1 MNAPRSAR
9 SPDGE
14 IPRRL
19 FSSFRKSHTLTD
31 TGTNRSLHKSYLF
44 KLFSHNLLLLSRYP
58 WVDVVVIASVVG
70 VIEYIPAAF
79 LATALPYKLRVI
91 DDIMLKHGLTA
102 FIFSNMGIALACV
115 LFSCALTI
123 FVAPSAAGSGIPA
136 IIAYLSNGVMGDHKL
151 FSPTTVAV
159 KMLGVVFA
167 ITGGLVIGR
176 EGPAIHMGAGI
187 ADICHNALNWMH
199 SKWSGKPV
207 EFDGHTK
214 HNVIMMGSA
223 AGFASAFRAPLGGMM
238 YCTEEIATHWD
249 IKAHMNVGCQSFV
262 TVAIAAFVTNSI
274 IRATADSGT
283 IEFSSIVIFSED
295 ESALNSGA
303 VWAYEDIPGFL
314 ATAIVCGLIGGVTT
328 KMSRVVNAWRADQ
341 KWLEPWYM
349 RLADAGCVALATAF
363 VLGIMP
369 SFYTDC
375 QPLSTERRLAG
386 GNTNRRFVQYT
397 CLDGEFS
404 ELASL
409 TLSGEE
415 GVIRHLMSRDQVEF
429 GLAPLLIFV
438 VFYVPLMSLVMG
450 LKLPMGTFVPNL
462 LLGSA
467 LGRICGEIA
476 HGIADPSLN
485 YELSVLSA
493 PGVYALVGAA
503 AMLGAWTRTMIAV
516 VVTLVEISGDVGIV
530 KPLIIAVV
538 IARQISNSLDHH
550 SYTHELFYSIVD
562 KVSAKEGIKFLHP
575 SDWKDPMSRLRRRTI
590 DLGQNAADLGEE
602 DADNS
607 GSSKGKRP
615 IVKLLSKRDFDGENT
630 VPNMDDATPKRSNI
644 IAEGDEGEE
653 KL

>member
-1 MNAPRSAR
+1 M
-9 SPDGE
+9 
-14 IPRRL
+14 
-19 FSSFRKSHTLTD
+19 
-31 TGTNRSLHKSYLF
+31 
-44 KLFSHNLLLLSRYP
+44 
-58 WVDVVVIASVVG
+58 VVIATVIGVV
-70 VIEYIPAAF
+70 EYIPAAF

-91 DDIMLKHGLTA
+91 DDILLKHGLTA
-102 FIFSNMGIALACV
+102 FIFSNMGIALGCV
-115 LFSCALTI
+115 LLSCALTI
-123 FVAPSAAGSGIPA
+123 FVAPSAAGSGIPP

-151 FSPTTVAV
+151 FSPTTVLI
-159 KMLGVVFA
+159 KMLGVVLA

-187 ADICHNALNWMH
+187 ADACHNCINWVQA
-199 SKWSGKPV
+199 KWSGKPV

-249 IKAHMNVGCQSFV
+249 IKEHMNVGCQSFV
-262 TVAIAAFVTNSI
+262 TVSIAAFVTNTI
-274 IRATADSGT
+274 IRATADAGT

-303 VWAYEDIPGFL
+303 VWAYEDIPGFM
-314 ATAIVCGLIGGVTT
+314 ACAIVCGLVGGITT
-328 KMSRVVNAWRADQ
+328 KMCRTVNNWRARQ
-341 KWLEPWYM
+341 EWLAPWYM
-349 RLADAGCVALATAF
+349 RLADAGVVALITAF

-375 QPLSTERRLAG
+375 QPLSGGDGRRLAG
-386 GNTNRRFVQYT
+386 GGTNRRYVQYT
-397 CLDGEFS
+397 CDEGYFS

-429 GLAPLLIFV
+429 GLGPLLIFV
-438 VFYVPLMSLVMG
+438 VFYVPLMCICMG

-467 LGRICGEIA
+467 FGRIVGEVA
-476 HGIADPSLN
+476 HGIVDPTLN
-485 YELSVLSA
+485 YDLSVLSA
-493 PGVYALVGAA
+493 PGIYALVGAA

-530 KPLIIAVV
+530 KPLIVAVV

-550 SYTHELFYSIVD
+550 SYTHELFYALVD
-562 KVSAKEGIKFLHP
+562 KVSAQDGVKFLHP

-590 DLGQNAADLGEE
+590 DLGQTAADIG
-602 DADNS
+602 S
-607 GSSKGKRP
+607 GSGKRQP
-615 IVKLLSKRDFDGENT
+615 VLKLLSRSDVSDDT
-630 VPNMDDATPKRSNI
+630 VPNMNEATPHRSNATAF
-644 IAEGDEGEE
+644 IAEDAADVDGEQ